1 MHNGKNHQIRIF
13 LWTIGFNPKEETS
26 RAAVWIL
33 FPNMS
38 TDLFAKRTFHSIDSA
53 FGKPIVVDKA
63 TEVRSRPS
71 TARVRVIPDLMDK
84 HPDRIQL
91 QSVDKVTSRIIVEF
105 QDVVSDNLPQYCTH
119 YKYQGH
125 DEKKS
130 DKYANATTRCKL
142 DLSLT
147 YLVLK
152 LLMATLDASA
162 CEIPSPST
170 ESIGEKWDDFGHK
183 LLFKGNEQDVDG
195 VVVLTLT
202 HSNNKVKA
210 KSDQKRGTNIKS
222 WADMAEEEKQASSPP
237 TCSKLS
243 PTISEFVPS
252 YAMVLPSLA
261 VEQLLAQTS
270 APLNAMD
277 NPTNGFYTKRHE
289 PGDLLE
295 DPKEEFEGDLGVDIF
310 GEEDE
315 DEVLNECI
323 AKVARDGD
331 LSPRQQR
338 KGFKKKKTHERK
350 HS

>member
-38 TDLFAKRTFHSIDSA
+38 TDLFDKRTFHSIDSA

-63 TEVRSRPS
+63 TEVRSRPG

-119 YKYQGH
+119 YKHQGH

-147 YLVLK
+147 CLVLK

-195 VVVLTLT
+195 VVVLTPM
-202 HSNNKVKA
+202 HSNNKVEA
-210 KSDQKRGTNIKS
+210 KSDQKRGTNLKS

-252 YAMVLPSLA
+252 YAM
-261 VEQLLAQTS
+261 
-270 APLNAMD
+270 
-277 NPTNGFYTKRHE
+277 TKRHE

-295 DPKEEFEGDLGVDIF
+295 DPMEEFEGDLGVDIF